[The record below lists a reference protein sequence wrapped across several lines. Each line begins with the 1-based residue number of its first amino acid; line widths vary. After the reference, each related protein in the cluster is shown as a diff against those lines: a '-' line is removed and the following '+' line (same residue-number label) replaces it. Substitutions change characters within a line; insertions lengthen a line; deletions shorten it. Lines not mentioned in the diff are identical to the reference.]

1 MKKIDGN
8 GRNVDL
14 LHTLYLHTVP
24 LIYCIEKEFSTKY
37 ASKGE
42 KMSSVARDVFTSI
55 LNETSSDS
63 DSSRIIKKLIMK
75 AVGQRD
81 KGIREVMHQL
91 LSINLWVHHSR

>member
-1 MKKIDGN
+1 MKCRFAAHPIFTYCAFN
-8 GRNVDL
+8 N
-14 LHTLYLHTVP
+14 
-24 LIYCIEKEFSTKY
+24 CIEKEFSTKY

-81 KGIREVMHQL
+81 KGIREVRHQL
-91 LSINLWVHHSR
+91 LSINL